1 MRQNVCPEFWRITF
15 DSGAF
20 SSELHLTLLHQSIW
34 YFLGYSPHPPPPPP
48 PGCTGI
54 KYSLIKASLHIM
66 FITEILI
73 SFWKLQFVLLHVVFN
88 KLNTILQYQHMTNT
102 TYFLVLLISPS
113 FW

>member
-1 MRQNVCPEFWRITF
+1 
-15 DSGAF
+15 
-20 SSELHLTLLHQSIW
+20 
-34 YFLGYSPHPPPPPP
+34 
-48 PGCTGI
+48 
-54 KYSLIKASLHIM
+54 M

-73 SFWKLQFVLLHVVFN
+73 SFWKLQFVLLVFN

>member
-1 MRQNVCPEFWRITF
+1 
-15 DSGAF
+15 
-20 SSELHLTLLHQSIW
+20 
-34 YFLGYSPHPPPPPP
+34 
-48 PGCTGI
+48 
-54 KYSLIKASLHIM
+54 M